1 MKKLSL
7 YIFLVL
13 LWCNVGYAKVGDVYF
28 CEMDQLI
35 TIDDEG
41 STNYKT
47 QKFKFNREKDSLKF
61 GSSEGFF
68 KNNNETVLYSS
79 KEYFYGGNDY
89 GRFIYREGRLIYSQ
103 LLNHPTSGINIVTI
117 FATCEIF

>member
-47 QKFKFNREKDSLKF
+47 QKFKFNREKDTLKF

-89 GRFIYREGRLIYSQ
+89 GRFIYNEGRLIHSQ
-103 LLNHPTSGINIVTI
+103 LLNHPTSGIKIVTI